1 MDHPNIATI
10 DLNLLRVFDSIYREG
25 NILRAAERLGMSQPA
40 ASHALARLR
49 HALKDDLFVRSAR
62 GMLPTARAEQLAGP
76 VRQAL
81 SCLELGLQSGP
92 FDPTTATQRFTIALD
107 NASAVSLSAPI
118 LAAVSAAAPLLRL
131 DLRPS
136 GTLDIDRMIDEA
148 DLDLF
153 IGKARPQLE
162 RFASEELFSDDFA
175 VLHRTREAPETLT
188 PEALTALPH
197 LHLSS
202 AGDDTEFV
210 DRWLG
215 ERGARREVRHSVP
228 LLGCEAVLERQDFY
242 IVMRRRMALALC
254 NRTGLSVSDL
264 PFPSPRIVTCLRWHR
279 RLDAQPAHQWL
290 RRTIRSVCTSN
301 QSTNTAAETACKIIV

>member
-10 DLNLLRVFDSIYREG
+10 DLNLLRVFDSIFREG

-81 SCLELGLQSGP
+81 SYLELGLQSGP
-92 FDPTTATQRFTIALD
+92 FDPATATQRFTIALD

-131 DLRPS
+131 ELRPS

-153 IGKARPQLE
+153 IGKARAPLE
-162 RFASEELFSDDFA
+162 RFASEELFTDDFA
-175 VLHRTREAPETLT
+175 VLHRARKTPAEAADTRPLT
-188 PEALTALPH
+188 VEELTARPH

-202 AGDDTEFV
+202 AGDDTDFL
-210 DRWLG
+210 DRWL
-215 ERGARREVRHSVP
+215 EEHGARREVRHAVP
-228 LLGCEAVLERQDFY
+228 LLGCEAVLETQDFF
-242 IVMRRRMALALC
+242 IVMRRRMAAALC
-254 NRTGLSVSDL
+254 RRTGLAVSDL
-264 PFPSPRIVTCLRWHR
+264 PFPAPRLATCLRWHR

-290 RRTIRSVCTSN
+290 RRTIH
-301 QSTNTAAETACKIIV
+301 AACAEIHPR